1 MCNRIHLDQQPSN
14 DMWSHKEWLR
24 NRLHHRQ
31 SRKSL
36 IWTSPRRKKGTEL
49 SHDDIKFYQTMEN
62 GVVHFEYMHYEMPLP
77 FKHKDLQLPNNCKRE
92 KRLNSLKKC
101 PVSNARYYTD
111 YCSFVSEI
119 VSKGYAHKVGEFKGQ
134 DGRTWYL
141 LHHTI

>member
-1 MCNRIHLDQQPSN
+1 
-14 DMWSHKEWLR
+14 
-24 NRLHHRQ
+24 
-31 SRKSL
+31 
-36 IWTSPRRKKGTEL
+36 
-49 SHDDIKFYQTMEN
+49 
-62 GVVHFEYMHYEMPLP
+62 MHYEMPLP
-77 FKHKDLQLPNNCKRE
+77 FKHQDLQLPNNCKRE
-92 KRLNSLKKC
+92 KRLNSLKKG

>member
-1 MCNRIHLDQQPSN
+1 MVKEQITPQAVKEKSDLDFS
-14 DMWSHKEWLR
+14 K
-24 NRLHHRQ
+24 
-31 SRKSL
+31 K
-36 IWTSPRRKKGTEL
+36 KKGTEL

-77 FKHKDLQLPNNCKRE
+77 FKHQDLQLPNNCKRE

-119 VSKGYAHKVGEFKGQ
+119 VSKGYAHKVEEFKGQ

>member
-1 MCNRIHLDQQPSN
+1 MVKEQITPQALKEKSDLDFSK
-14 DMWSHKEWLR
+14 KE
-24 NRLHHRQ
+24 
-31 SRKSL
+31 
-36 IWTSPRRKKGTEL
+36 KGTAL
-49 SHDDIKFYQTMEN
+49 SHGDIKFYQTMEN

-77 FKHKDLQLPNNCKRE
+77 FKHQDLQLPNNCKRE
-92 KRLNSLKKC
+92 KCLNSLKKC

-134 DGRTWYL
+134 DERTWYL